1 MTKSHP
7 APPRVGLILSG
18 GGARAAY
25 QIGVLKAI
33 SDLLPPGASCPFP
46 IICGTSAGAING
58 AALAIDAA
66 RFRYAVRRLVRVWEN
81 FHVHHVFRADALGIA
96 KSGMHWLAAFLA
108 GGLGRYNPHALL
120 DRAPLL
126 QLLQR
131 HMPCERIDASVR
143 SGALRAFSVT
153 AAGFTSGQS
162 VTFYEGADDIEPW
175 TRVRRIGIPARI
187 TAEHLLASSA
197 IPFVFP
203 GVKLD
208 REYFGDGS
216 MRQIAP
222 ISPALHLGA
231 DRVLVIGVRRDLDGD
246 PQQRASLGYPS
257 LAEVAGY
264 VLDSIF
270 LDALEADLERLRR
283 INKTIS
289 LIPSHHLVEN
299 RMNLR
304 PVDVFVIAPS
314 EDINGIA
321 GRFARELPTPVRL
334 LLRGLGALKR
344 RGSSLTSYVLFEQG
358 FTRALIDLGYKDTM
372 ARRDELLRFLS
383 LPTIAV

>member
-1 MTKSHP
+1 MTKPPPTS
-7 APPRVGLILSG
+7 PRVGLILSG

-25 QIGVLKAI
+25 QIGVLKAV
-33 SDLLPPGASCPFP
+33 SDILPSGAHCPFP

-58 AALAIDAA
+58 AALAIDAG
-66 RFRYAVRRLVRVWEN
+66 RFHYAVRRLVRVWEN
-81 FHVHHVFRADALGIA
+81 FHVHHVFRADTLGIA
-96 KSGMHWLAAFLA
+96 KSGVHWLAAVLT
-108 GGLGRYNPHALL
+108 GGLGRFNPHALL
-120 DRAPLL
+120 DRKPLET
-126 QLLQR
+126 LLHR
-131 HMPCERIDASVR
+131 HMSCEKINASILK
-143 SGALRAFSVT
+143 GALRAFSVT

-162 VTFYEGADDIEPW
+162 VTFYQGAEDIEPW
-175 TRVRRIGIPARI
+175 TRARRVGIPA
-187 TAEHLLASSA
+187 TVTVDHLLASSA

-231 DRVLVIGVRRDLDGD
+231 DRVLVIGVRRDLNGD
-246 PQQRASLGYPS
+246 DAPRPSLGYPT
-257 LAEVAGY
+257 LADVAGY

-299 RMNLR
+299 RMSLR
-304 PVDVFVIAPS
+304 PVEVLMIAPS
-314 EDINGIA
+314 EDINTIA
-321 GRFARELPTPVRL
+321 GRHVKELPTPMRL

-344 RGSSLTSYVLFEQG
+344 RGSSLTSYLLFEKG

-372 ARRDELLRFLS
+372 ARRDEVLRFLS
-383 LPTIAV
+383 ISSVSA

>member
-1 MTKSHP
+1 MTQSQP
-7 APPRVGLILSG
+7 AAPRVGLILSG

-25 QIGVLKAI
+25 QIGVLKAVA
-33 SDLLPPGASCPFP
+33 DLLPPGASCPFP

-66 RFRYAVRRLVRVWEN
+66 RFRFAVRRLVRVWEN
-81 FHVHHVFRADALGIA
+81 FHVHHVFRADAVGIA
-96 KSGMHWLAAFLA
+96 KSGAHWLAAFLA

-131 HMPCERIDASVR
+131 HMPCEKIDASIR

-162 VTFYEGADDIEPW
+162 VTFYEGAPDIEPW
-175 TRVRRIGIPARI
+175 TRARRIGIPGRI
-187 TAEHLLASSA
+187 TTEHLLASSA

-203 GVKLD
+203 GIKLD

-231 DRVLVIGVRRDLDGD
+231 DRVLVIGVRRDLDAD
-246 PQQRASLGYPS
+246 PQQRSSLGYPS
-257 LAEVAGY
+257 LADVAGY

-299 RMNLR
+299 RMSLR
-304 PVDVFVIAPS
+304 PIEIFMIAPS

-321 GRFARELPTPVRL
+321 GRFAKELPGPVRL

-383 LPTIAV
+383 VPTVSV